1 MKRAASH
8 VLLEANHARN
18 PIVQYWTEQATNE
31 LAREYILKA
40 LDARLQLDAARIFK
54 PTLEAIDDVQRLD
67 ELHHAAV
74 LADSVE
80 DFRRALAA
88 NDS

>member
-1 MKRAASH
+1 MH
-8 VLLEANHARN
+8 EI

-31 LAREYILKA
+31 LAREYILKV
-40 LDARLQLDAARIFK
+40 LEIRLHPDIARDFQ
-54 PTLEAIDDVQRLD
+54 PTLAAIDDLQRLD
-67 ELHHAAV
+67 ELYDAAV

-88 NDS
+88 NDN

>member
-1 MKRAASH
+1 MH
-8 VLLEANHARN
+8 EI

-54 PTLEAIDDVQRLD
+54 PTLEAIDDAQRLD
-67 ELHHAAV
+67 ELYDAAV

>member
-1 MKRAASH
+1 MH
-8 VLLEANHARN
+8 EI

-31 LAREYILKA
+31 RSREYILKA

>member
-1 MKRAASH
+1 MH
-8 VLLEANHARN
+8 EI
-18 PIVQYWTEQATNE
+18 PIVQYWTEQATKDVR
-31 LAREYILKA
+31 REYILKA
-40 LDARLQLDAARIFK
+40 LDARLPLDATRIFK
-54 PTLEAIDDVQRLD
+54 PTLEAIDDAQCLD

-88 NDS
+88 NDN

>member
-1 MKRAASH
+1 MH
-8 VLLEANHARN
+8 EI
-18 PIVQYWTEQATNE
+18 PIVQYWTEQATAE
-31 LAREYILKA
+31 ARRENSRAYILKA

-80 DFRRALAA
+80 DFRRALTA

>member
-1 MKRAASH
+1 MH
-8 VLLEANHARN
+8 EI

-31 LAREYILKA
+31 RSRANILKA

>member
-1 MKRAASH
+1 MH
-8 VLLEANHARN
+8 EI

-31 LAREYILKA
+31 RAREYILKV
-40 LDARLQLDAARIFK
+40 LELRLHPDIARVFQ
-54 PTLEAIDDVQRLD
+54 PTLEAIDDSQRLD

-74 LADSVE
+74 VADSVE

-88 NDS
+88 NGS